1 LFSIVYYRKN
11 VTNNDFY
18 ERAIQYQCKVD
29 EMGKRAF
36 TGVNFLSRTH
46 FNSDTERKQAID
58 EMISAASQAGVE
70 QEYLQQLKIVQWQNC

>member
-1 LFSIVYYRKN
+1 
-11 VTNNDFY
+11 
-18 ERAIQYQCKVD
+18 
-29 EMGKRAF
+29 MGKRAF
-36 TGVNFLSRTH
+36 TGVNFLSGGH